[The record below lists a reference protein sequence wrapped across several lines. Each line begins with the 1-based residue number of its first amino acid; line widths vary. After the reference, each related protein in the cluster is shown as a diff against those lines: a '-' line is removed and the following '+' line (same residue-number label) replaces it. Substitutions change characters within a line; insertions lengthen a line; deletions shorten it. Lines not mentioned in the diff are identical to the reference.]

1 MNLNPITPFQIIENL
16 KKENQLLK
24 EENEKLRE
32 ELLNNDLMDGPA
44 NGPITE

>member
-1 MNLNPITPFQIIENL
+1 MNLNPITPFQIIEYL